1 MATTRPHLGPL
12 VAVAALSAA
21 TAVGL
26 TRVFAHSAWLAP
38 VLVAALAPVVIT
50 WYAVAYRWSAR
61 AFAIVIFYSAV
72 WWSAIVVNP
81 HRTVLGIVPTPPG
94 LVVWLHGIFA
104 APHVLRTA
112 VVPVP
117 PVGHT
122 LELAVF
128 AFWIAAAGTA
138 WSAAKH
144 DGVLIALLPSFA
156 LFVTIASLGKGAY
169 VATTTLWCAAAG
181 AFLLVQHADAVLRAR
196 TGFQAVAAHR
206 SRLLSGGATAAVL
219 AIMFGAIVGPRLPEA
234 SSAGLLDYRGH
245 GGGSSQIVDI
255 SPLLGIGDQLRQPK
269 PVQLFTVTAS
279 TQARWRLMALDQFN
293 GAYWGLHET
302 TTTTSIPADSGPHLA
317 GVQHTP
323 VIQQYAIGPMGGKFL
338 PAAYRADG
346 APDLSNLVV
355 IPDSATLVVN
365 DENHQ
370 GLDYA
375 VTSSLVGASPTT
387 LRQAPPVDTRDPV
400 IAQNLQL
407 PSTFAPRI
415 SDEAKRIVADA
426 HATTEYD
433 KALALQNYFRD
444 PKRFT
449 YDQNVNLSEST
460 NAMEDFLFNVRR
472 GFCEQ
477 FAGTYAAMARAVGLP
492 TRVAVGFQPGAVV
505 KQGTNADGSQVLTY
519 SVTTKE
525 AHAWPEVY
533 FPEVG
538 WIAFEPTPGH
548 YDYDSPGDPNGT
560 RVNAPPYVAGGGT
573 GTSGTGST
581 TTVAPTT
588 VPPNNGSSGSAGQKP
603 PPGRLDINTPSAT
616 GAEKHDGGAVS
627 LWILI
632 PAILV
637 AALALAVAMIA
648 LLQRSRR
655 WRRAHAPTTRARVA
669 GAWTQATEDLARRD
683 IRRRPAA
690 TLVEFALREAPA
702 AGAGAAGPPLLEL
715 AQLQTRAMY
724 SVDEP
729 ATDDADRAWA
739 CADQVGQALRAE
751 TPRRERI
758 RQMFGLS
765 PRRRRKRAFR
775 FS

>member
-1 MATTRPHLGPL
+1 M
-12 VAVAALSAA
+12 
-21 TAVGL
+21 
-26 TRVFAHSAWLAP
+26 
-38 VLVAALAPVVIT
+38 LVAAIAPVVIT

-61 AFAIVIFYSAV
+61 AFAIVVFYSAV

-94 LVVWLHGIFA
+94 LVVWLHGIFD

-117 PVGHT
+117 PVGHA

-138 WSAAKH
+138 WSAVKH

-156 LFVTIASLGKGAY
+156 LFVTISSLGKGAY
-169 VATTTLWCAAAG
+169 VFTTTLWCAAAG
-181 AFLLVQHADAVLRAR
+181 AFLLVQHADAALRAR

-219 AIMFGAIVGPRLPEA
+219 AILFGAIVGPLLPEA
-234 SSAGLLDYRGH
+234 SSAPLLDYRGH
-245 GGGSSQIVDI
+245 GGNSSQIVDI

-269 PVQLFTVTAS
+269 SVQLFTVAAS
-279 TQARWRLMALDQFN
+279 SPARWRLMALDEFN
-293 GAYWGLHET
+293 GAYWGLQET
-302 TTTTSIPADSGPHLA
+302 STTTSIPPDNAPHLA
-317 GVQHTP
+317 NVAHTP
-323 VIQQYAIGPMGGKFL
+323 VIQQYSIGPMGGKFL
-338 PAAYRADG
+338 PAAYRAEN

-370 GLDYA
+370 GLNYA

-387 LRQAPPVDTRDPV
+387 LREVPSVDTRDPM

-407 PSTFAPRI
+407 PSSFAPRI
-415 SDEAKRIVADA
+415 SNEAKRIVAAA

-433 KALALQNYFRD
+433 KALALQTYFRD
-444 PKRFT
+444 PKRFK

-460 NAMEDFLFNVRR
+460 NAMEDFLFDVRR

-492 TRVAVGFQPGAVV
+492 TRVAVGFQTGALV
-505 KQGTNADGSQVLTY
+505 KQGTNADGSQILTY

-533 FPEVG
+533 FPRVG
-538 WIAFEPTPGH
+538 WIAFEPTPGR
-548 YDYDSPGDPNGT
+548 YDYNSPDDPNGT
-560 RVNAPPYVAGGGT
+560 ALNAPPYQAGAT
-573 GTSGTGST
+573 GTAGRGGST
-581 TTVAPTT
+581 TTVATT
-588 VPPNNGSSGSAGQKP
+588 VAPNNGSSPSAGAR
-603 PPGRLDINTPSAT
+603 PPGRLDITPPAT
-616 GAEKHDGGAVS
+616 TGTTKQGGGTIS
-627 LWILI
+627 LWLLI

-637 AALALAVAMIA
+637 AAMALAVAMIA
-648 LLQRSRR
+648 LLQHSRR
-655 WRRAHAPTTRARVA
+655 WRRAHAPTTRARVD
-669 GAWTQATEDLARRD
+669 GAWTQVTEDLARRD

-715 AQLQTRAMY
+715 AQLQTRSMY
-724 SVDEP
+724 GIDEP
-729 ATDDADRAWA
+729 AADDADRAWA
-739 CADQVGQALRAE
+739 CADKIATALRAE

-758 RQMFGLS
+758 RQMFGLG
-765 PRRRRKRAFR
+765 PRRRRKRR
-775 FS
+775 PLLRTV

>member
-1 MATTRPHLGPL
+1 MARARARRGTRASRDHVVRRCLPL
-12 VAVAALSAA
+12 VGAGVRDR
-21 TAVGL
+21 G
-26 TRVFAHSAWLAP
+26 
-38 VLVAALAPVVIT
+38 VLQ
-50 WYAVAYRWSAR
+50 RGR
-61 AFAIVIFYSAV
+61 
-72 WWSAIVVNP
+72 WSAIVVNP

-94 LVVWLHGIFA
+94 LVVWLHGVFA

-117 PVGHT
+117 PVGHA
-122 LELAVF
+122 LELALF

-169 VATTTLWCAAAG
+169 VTTTTLWCAAAG

-302 TTTTSIPADSGPHLA
+302 TTTSSIPADSGPHLA
-317 GVQHTP
+317 NVQHAS

-338 PAAYRADG
+338 PAAYRADQ

-375 VTSSLVGASPTT
+375 VTSSLVGASPAT
-387 LRQAPPVDTRDPV
+387 LRQAPPVDTRDPMV
-400 IAQNLQL
+400 AQDLQL

-492 TRVAVGFQPGAVV
+492 TRVAVGFQPGAVI

-533 FPEVG
+533 FPQVG
-538 WIAFEPTPGH
+538 WIAFEPTPGR

-560 RVNAPPYVAGGGT
+560 RVNAPPYVAGGGHWQWRYRLDHH
-573 GTSGTGST
+573 GHAHHGAAEHRVERERRTSQPRAGCTSYAAGRGRQEARRRSGQPLDPHPRNPRGRARPRRGDDRA
-581 TTVAPTT
+581 APANPALAARPCPYHQGARRGC
-588 VPPNNGSSGSAGQKP
+588 VDAGHRRPRAPRHP
-603 PPGRLDINTPSAT
+603 PPPRGHTR
-616 GAEKHDGGAVS
+616 GVR
-627 LWILI
+627 
-632 PAILV
+632 
-637 AALALAVAMIA
+637 IA
-648 LLQRSRR
+648 
-655 WRRAHAPTTRARVA
+655 
-669 GAWTQATEDLARRD
+669 
-683 IRRRPAA
+683 
-690 TLVEFALREAPA
+690 
-702 AGAGAAGPPLLEL
+702 
-715 AQLQTRAMY
+715 
-724 SVDEP
+724 
-729 ATDDADRAWA
+729 
-739 CADQVGQALRAE
+739 
-751 TPRRERI
+751 
-758 RQMFGLS
+758 
-765 PRRRRKRAFR
+765 
-775 FS
+775 